1 MPMKKL
7 RDGEILGR
15 NCITAD
21 LISYQDGAVVSRT
34 IIDKKAGT
42 VTLFAFDK
50 GQALSEHSTP
60 YDALV
65 QVLDGKVEIKIDG
78 VPHEVVAGEMMLLP
92 AEHPHALRA
101 LSEFKMLLTM
111 VRQEP
116 EPLQVLA
123 F

>member
-1 MPMKKL
+1 
-7 RDGEILGR
+7 
-15 NCITAD
+15 
-21 LISYQDGAVVSRT
+21 
-34 IIDKKAGT
+34 
-42 VTLFAFDK
+42 
-50 GQALSEHSTP
+50 
-60 YDALV
+60 LV